1 MEKCVKKSIKKS
13 YPGTLFL
20 VMGNSGSGKDS
31 IISGAIKKYPG
42 NLKEV
47 YQSRRY
53 ITRQTSEFE
62 DNYFITP
69 EKFKEMQNQGK
80 FALKWEI
87 YGLDY
92 GIPIEIEDF
101 LEKGHPVIINVSR
114 TIVKEAREKYRN
126 VKVIFVSVPFEITYQ
141 RIKDRK
147 REKKELLQELTERQ
161 LKNLAESKGIKFKLN
176 KTQEKYYADWNEKD
190 KIVDLMNDKE
200 DLTIKEIEEFIKLQ
214 SRQSL

>member
-1 MEKCVKKSIKKS
+1 MKNFR
-13 YPGTLFL
+13 GTLFL
-20 VMGNSGSGKDS
+20 IVGNSGSGKDS
-31 IISGAIKKYPG
+31 IISGVIKKYPS
-42 NLKEV
+42 NLKEL
-47 YQSRRY
+47 YAPKRY
-53 ITRQTSEFE
+53 ITREPSKFE
-62 DNYFITP
+62 DNIAITP
-69 EKFKEMQNQGK
+69 QEFREMEIHGK

-147 REKKELLQELTERQ
+147 REKKELLQERIEQARNNQQFPEADFTIDNTGELDDAVTKCLTY
-161 LKNLAESKGIKFKLN
+161 LINLVDKK
-176 KTQEKYYADWNEKD
+176 KT
-190 KIVDLMNDKE
+190 
-200 DLTIKEIEEFIKLQ
+200 
-214 SRQSL
+214 